1 MTISIG
7 VKCLSW
13 TRRKGKRMDK
23 SKFNVKSEW
32 RKFGIILGIILAVI
46 ATILLIKARASTIYF
61 YGAGFFFT
69 AAALIVPI
77 VVKPVFILFL
87 YIAHVMGW
95 IMTRLILGILFYLV
109 ITPMGLLGRL
119 FGKRFLDLKFPGKQE
134 SYWIETDQLIRDEGV
149 NSYENQF

>member
-7 VKCLSW
+7 VKCLNW

-23 SKFNVKSEW
+23 SKFDIKGEW

-46 ATILLIKARASTIYF
+46 ATILLIKARGLYIYF
-61 YGAGFFFT
+61 YGAGFFFI
-69 AAALIVPI
+69 AAGLAVPI

-95 IMTRLILGILFYLV
+95 VMTRLILSILFYLV
-109 ITPMGLLGRL
+109 ITPIGLLGRL